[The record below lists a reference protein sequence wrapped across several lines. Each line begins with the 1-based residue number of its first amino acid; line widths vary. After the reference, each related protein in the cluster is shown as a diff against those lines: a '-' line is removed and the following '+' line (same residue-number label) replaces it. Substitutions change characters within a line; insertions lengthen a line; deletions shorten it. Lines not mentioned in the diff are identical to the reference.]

1 MTAMKNCKSFI
12 PGFVS
17 INCPPSG
24 DMFRWKVRV
33 KYIGRYFDLELRE
46 LSDGQKALFV
56 LYSLLANVPNGLTL
70 IIDEP
75 ENYLAPGELQP
86 WLDAVNDAWEER
98 DIQFVLITHNPKTLN
113 WYHKEALIFS
123 IEDEPPRIAAERNS
137 NNTTETLFNRLSEME
152 WGADGSKS

>member
-1 MTAMKNCKSFI
+1 MSKQCENFI

-17 INCPPSG
+17 VNSPQSG

-33 KYIGRYFDLELRE
+33 KYHENYYELELRE

-56 LYSLLANVPNGLTL
+56 LYSLLANIPDGSTL

-98 DIQFVLITHNPKTLN
+98 DIQFILITHNPKTLN
-113 WYHKEALIFS
+113 WYHRDAVIFK
-123 IEDEPPRIAAERNS
+123 IEDEPPRITAERNG
-137 NNTTETLFNRLSEME
+137 NNSSETLFEKLSGME
-152 WGADGSKS
+152 WTKDGSKS